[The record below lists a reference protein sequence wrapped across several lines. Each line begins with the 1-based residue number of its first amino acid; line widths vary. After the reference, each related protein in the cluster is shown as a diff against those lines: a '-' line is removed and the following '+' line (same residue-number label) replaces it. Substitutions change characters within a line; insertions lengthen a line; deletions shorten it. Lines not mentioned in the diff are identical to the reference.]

1 MVRQQVAAVGWRAEE
16 SRGHEGSLKPQDTG
30 RNMLERRQAGKR
42 ARAGRGVQQACP
54 SGGPGRASLG
64 DPEEWTAGGEGE
76 RVPGD
81 TRSETSVSNEAPVP
95 EPSVRKHRGVSD
107 QHGQVEEGSQS
118 G

>member
-1 MVRQQVAAVGWRAEE
+1 
-16 SRGHEGSLKPQDTG
+16 
-30 RNMLERRQAGKR
+30 MLERRQAGKR

-81 TRSETSVSNEAPVP
+81 TRSETSVSNEATVP

>member
-1 MVRQQVAAVGWRAEE
+1 
-16 SRGHEGSLKPQDTG
+16 
-30 RNMLERRQAGKR
+30 MLERRQAGKR